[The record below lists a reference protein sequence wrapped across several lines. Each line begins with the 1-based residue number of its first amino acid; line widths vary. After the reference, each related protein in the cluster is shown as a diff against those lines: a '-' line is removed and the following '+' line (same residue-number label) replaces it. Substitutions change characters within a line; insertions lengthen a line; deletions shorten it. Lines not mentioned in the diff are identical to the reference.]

1 MTAKN
6 KGIYISKSM
15 VYSFAGISFLCLL
28 FISNISLGQAKPA
41 YNQYILNNYILNPG
55 VTGIENYS
63 DLKMSYRNQWQGIYG
78 APVTSYLTFHSPI
91 GKMETRTNPNSMDVV
106 GNNPMGQKF
115 TEEYIAPEPHHGLGF
130 SFVNDRAGYIN
141 QWSLSGSYAYHR
153 PVSYQSTLS
162 GGISAG
168 LSGIRLDRSQIDFS
182 SLETN
187 DPAVGFTNLELN
199 KLKADIGLGLWLY
212 STRYYAGLSALNV
225 IPGKSQYVRSSD
237 YGFYYTPNYFL
248 TGGYKMYFNGDFS
261 MTPSVM
267 LQYWKPQLLGLH
279 LSSKL
284 QFRDYAWL
292 GATYRY
298 ADLVGGYSAYMGLN
312 VMNTLTLSY
321 SYEVANSS
329 RLNTYTNNT
338 HEIMIGLMFGNTYS
352 KLFEKNVW

>member
-6 KGIYISKSM
+6 KELYISKH
-15 VYSFAGISFLCLL
+15 VLGFNFGIML
-28 FISNISLGQAKPA
+28 FILVGFSNLCFSQAKPA

-55 VTGIENYS
+55 VTGIENYG
-63 DLKMSYRNQWQGIYG
+63 DLKMSYRNQWQGING
-78 APVTSYLTFHSPI
+78 APVTTYLTYNAPV

-106 GNNPMGQKF
+106 GNSPMGQKF
-115 TEEYIAPEPHHGLGF
+115 TEEYIAPEPHHGVGVA
-130 SFVNDRAGYIN
+130 FVNDRAGYIN

-168 LSGIRLDRSQIDFS
+168 LSGIRLDRTQIDFS

-187 DPAVGFTNLELN
+187 DPAIGYTNLELN
-199 KLKADIGLGLWLY
+199 KLKVDIGVGLWLY
-212 STRYYAGLSALNV
+212 STRYYAGFSALNV
-225 IPGKSQYVRSSD
+225 IPGKSQFVRSAN

-248 TGGYKMYFNGDFS
+248 TGGYKIYFNTDFS

-267 LQYWKPQLLGLH
+267 LQYWKPQLTGVH
-279 LSSKL
+279 FSSKL
-284 QFRDYAWL
+284 QYRDYAWL
-292 GATYRY
+292 GATYRH
-298 ADLVGGYSAYMGLN
+298 ADLLGGYSAYAGLN
-312 VMNTLTLSY
+312 VMNTFTLSY
-321 SYEVANSS
+321 SYEVANST
-329 RLNTYTNNT
+329 RLKTYTNNT